1 MAVPCPTW
9 LPPQRTGTL
18 LGNTWIQAFK
28 QLKKKAR
35 AAGLL
40 PAGDVRLRRPGI
52 SELRNCE
59 NHTQA
64 RPASSRWVGET
75 PRQLLQRSENASP
88 ANENAT
94 SGSPSRRQM
103 SEVLKNV
110 VTVTLGPDTADF
122 CVPHQTLYTVK
133 LTPDSLATPGTTETS
148 VWNSP
153 LKSHKAFFKKEKKT
167 MAAKPR
173 DSCAPRHPA
182 TQEPTEQQT
191 NASNARGRE
200 SRARRA
206 CKCAAGRRAGRSCFS
221 RFRLPTSG
229 APGPSAALGGCVYP
243 ATRGQRSMDQVLGF
257 FLLLG

>member
-153 LKSHKAFFKKEKKT
+153 LKSHKAFFKKEKKPWRQNLGT
-167 MAAKPR
+167 PAPPVTRPLRNQQNSKPTQAMPGAGSPGR
-173 DSCAPRHPA
+173 GGRASALPEEGRVGLASRGSDFRR
-182 TQEPTEQQT
+182 QEPPVP
-191 NASNARGRE
+191 ALRWAAAFIRRRGGRE
-200 SRARRA
+200 AWTRFSAS
-206 CKCAAGRRAGRSCFS
+206 SC
-221 RFRLPTSG
+221 
-229 APGPSAALGGCVYP
+229 C
-243 ATRGQRSMDQVLGF
+243 
-257 FLLLG
+257 